1 MNGILDII
9 CGASWSVAYILS
21 IFRGFRRKTWCI
33 PGLSICMNF
42 AWELSAVIERI
53 SNGTTDSQG
62 FAIQLVWMIL
72 DLGIITTWLLYDK
85 VGTHRIYRNLI
96 QFVVVLIA
104 VYLLARV
111 AGQWENSVFLINVVM
126 SVEFLLRLGKDRS
139 PWPSLG
145 IAIAKLIGTLA
156 ATLLNGLIYPDPVVL
171 WLGGIC
177 LLLDSYY
184 VFCLLKL
191 EKE

>member
-62 FAIQLVWMIL
+62 FVIQLAWMIL
-72 DLGIITTWLLYDK
+72 DLGIIATWLLYDR
-85 VGTHRIYRNLI
+85 VGKRRLYRNLI
-96 QFVVVLIA
+96 QFAVVIIA
-104 VYLLARV
+104 VYLLSRV

-126 SVEFLLRLGKDRS
+126 SAEFILRLEKDHA
-139 PWPSLG
+139 PWMSLG
-145 IAIAKLIGTLA
+145 IAIAKLIGTFA
-156 ATLLNGLIYPDPVVL
+156 ATLLNGWIYPDSVVL

-184 VFCLLKL
+184 VFRLLKL